1 MENIYFEPDTIFKSK
16 AFSALGPDG
25 TIVMF
30 FLLNQKYCNITKLA
44 ILYKLVRQKVKIKCD
59 SIANGITDLFTK
71 GFIDLSH
78 DMITYNRSD
87 NYISWKPTKRKP
99 RIAQSI
105 AQIYFIQAEGNN
117 LIKIGIAIN
126 PEKRLRQLQSAS
138 PVKLHLLK
146 TIEGGF
152 SAERGL
158 HKRFKDTRTHGEWFL
173 PTQDLLDTIT
183 NQ

>member
-30 FLLNQKYCNITKLA
+30 FLLNQKYCNITRLA
-44 ILYKLVRQKVKIKCD
+44 ILYKLVRQKVKIKSD

-71 GFIDLSH
+71 GFIDLSP

-87 NYISWKPTKRKP
+87 NYISWKPTKSKRKP
-99 RIAQSI
+99 RI

-126 PEKRLRQLQSAS
+126 PKKRLRQLQSAS

-146 TIEGGF
+146 IIEGSF
-152 SAERGL
+152 PEEREL